1 MSEHNTVL
9 CGTVAKIIPLLA
21 MKTVRNNW
29 KTTSTIFITIFFSQM
44 KSKMVKSGTK
54 TISEKSE
61 NQKRN
66 NRNENILVHVINR

>member
-9 CGTVAKIIPLLA
+9 CGTVAKIIPLLV

-29 KTTSTIFITIFFSQM
+29 KTTSTIFITIFFSQT

-54 TISEKSE
+54 TILEKSE